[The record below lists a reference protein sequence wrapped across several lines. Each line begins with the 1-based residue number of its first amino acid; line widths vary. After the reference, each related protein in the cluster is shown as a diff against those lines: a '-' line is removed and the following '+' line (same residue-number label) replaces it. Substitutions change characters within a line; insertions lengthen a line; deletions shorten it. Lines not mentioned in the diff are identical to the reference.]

1 MTLGNKIRKY
11 RKLNGL
17 TQKEV
22 GLKVGFSEQT
32 ADSRI
37 RKYES
42 DMMAPKAVLR
52 NKLADALGVDLSALS
67 EINVSTD
74 EDVMQLLFQFEEDFG
89 LEIEKRDGKTYISI
103 DDNNNEIRTLIT
115 YMNIWRTQ
123 KRLLIPDSK
132 NITKEQMRAYELW
145 KSRFVGNTKDYFA
158 SMERAIWSHYKPLI
172 ESVERLYIFLGMNS
186 DIKHLYGR
194 MREAGLTVSVAYDSI
209 LSEVGFTFEVNE
221 ILSPPSEDAELLF
234 AQFIAELNHLANHG
248 ATTRTELLMP
258 DDRLTITYYWKEEKS
273 L

>member
-17 TQKEV
+17 TQKEL
-22 GLKVGFSEQT
+22 GIKLGFSEET

-42 DMMAPKAVLR
+42 DLMAPKAVLR
-52 NKLADALGVDLSALS
+52 NKLAGVLGVDLSALS

-74 EDVMQLLFQFEEDFG
+74 EDVMHILFQFEEAFG
-89 LEIEKRDGKTYISI
+89 MEIEKRDGKTYLII
-103 DDNNNEIRTLIT
+103 DDDNNEIRTLIT

-123 KRLLIPDSK
+123 KRLLLPDSK

-145 KSRFVGNTKDYFA
+145 KARFAGNTKDYFS
-158 SMERAIWSHYKPLI
+158 SMGKAILEHYKPLI
-172 ESVERLYIFLGMNS
+172 ESVERLYSIVGMNS
-186 DIKHLYGR
+186 DINRLYEK
-194 MREAGLTVSVAYDSI
+194 MREVGLTVSEAYDSK
-209 LSEVGFTFEVNE
+209 LSESGLTFAVNE
-221 ILSPPSEDAELLF
+221 LLSPPSEDAELLF
-234 AQFIAELNHLANHG
+234 AQFMAELNHLANHG
-248 ATTRTELLMP
+248 TSTRTELLMP
-258 DDRLTITYYWKEEKS
+258 EDIMTITYSWKVGNS

>member
-89 LEIEKRDGKTYISI
+89 LEIEKS
-103 DDNNNEIRTLIT
+103 
-115 YMNIWRTQ
+115 
-123 KRLLIPDSK
+123 
-132 NITKEQMRAYELW
+132 
-145 KSRFVGNTKDYFA
+145 
-158 SMERAIWSHYKPLI
+158 
-172 ESVERLYIFLGMNS
+172 FL
-186 DIKHLYGR
+186 
-194 MREAGLTVSVAYDSI
+194 
-209 LSEVGFTFEVNE
+209 
-221 ILSPPSEDAELLF
+221 
-234 AQFIAELNHLANHG
+234 
-248 ATTRTELLMP
+248 
-258 DDRLTITYYWKEEKS
+258 
-273 L
+273 

>member
-17 TQKEV
+17 TQKEL
-22 GLKVGFSEQT
+22 GLKIGFSQET

-42 DMMAPKAVLR
+42 DLMAPKSTIR
-52 NKLADALGVDLSALS
+52 NKIAQVLGVDLSALS

-74 EDVMQLLFQFEEDFG
+74 EDVMHILFQFEEVFG
-89 LEIEKRDGKTYISI
+89 MEIEKRDGKTYLII
-103 DDNNNEIRTLIT
+103 DDDNNEIRTLIT

-123 KRLLIPDSK
+123 KRVLLPDSK

-145 KSRFVGNTKDYFA
+145 KSRFAGNTKDYFS
-158 SMERAIWSHYKPLI
+158 SMEKAILEHYKPLI
-172 ESVERLYIFLGMNS
+172 KSVERLYSFVGMTS
-186 DIKHLYGR
+186 DINLLYER
-194 MREAGLTVSVAYDSI
+194 MREAGLTVSEAYDSR
-209 LSEVGFTFEVNE
+209 LSGSGLTFLVNE
-221 ILSPPSEDAELLF
+221 LLSPPSEDAELLF
-234 AQFIAELNHLANHG
+234 AQFMAVLNHIANHG
-248 ATTRTELLMP
+248 VATRTELLMP
-258 DDRLTITYYWKEEKS
+258 DDRLTITYFWKDEKS